1 MLKPFTK
8 LNKLPHFFDLLIF
21 TTRTKTMLRK
31 LMMVATFFFAG
42 ANVSF
47 AADDVYWAC
56 SNLVTDYAYHRD
68 QFNAKEFANL
78 FTEDASLTVVNQTWE
93 GRADIEQRIV
103 ALQTGSTIRHEM
115 STIRIVPIDDDHAT
129 GVSYAT
135 IYSAAAGVTSV
146 NGFVLMGEYHDEFER
161 TADGWK
167 ISKRVL
173 VQKYSL
179 EP

>member
-1 MLKPFTK
+1 MV
-8 LNKLPHFFDLLIF
+8 
-21 TTRTKTMLRK
+21 RRK
-31 LMMVATFFFAG
+31 LILMAAFCLSFSSAG
-42 ANVSF
+42 F
-47 AADDVYWAC
+47 AAEDVYRAC

-78 FTEDASLTVVNQTWE
+78 FTEDASLTVVNQTWV
-93 GRADIEQRIV
+93 GRENIEQRIEG
-103 ALQTGSTIRHEM
+103 LKTGSTIRHEM
-115 STIRIVPIDDDHAT
+115 STIRIVPIDENHAA

-135 IYSAAAGVTSV
+135 IYSAPEGVTSV
-146 NGFVLMGEYHDEFER
+146 SGFALMGEYHDEFVR

-179 EP
+179 QR